1 MFKIKIKGKRLK
13 IFNLLILIFI
23 VFTFMFYAITFFSL
37 LFSDKYED
45 SFIVKKENYELENNV
60 TFTNYFK
67 SCVIKENYKI
77 SVDDEMIKKALYN
90 NLQEDGFK
98 VLDNTLVR
106 LTKQN
111 KTCDKV
117 INDYKKTHSNNYASF
132 KLNGKS
138 TINLNDGG
146 KYEDEYVTLV
156 INNKQSDNVKINSN
170 LNNNRIGTYLIT
182 YKAAVSDDY
191 NEYLYRKINVKKDM
205 IKKVNKE
212 PVIEVKDGLT
222 YVDGILIVNKKY
234 PLPKDY
240 DPKVNKE
247 ALEALKSMQ
256 ADAKTLN
263 LDLTL
268 ISGYR
273 SYKDQEILHEKYV
286 LKDGEE
292 IANTYSAKPGYSEHQ
307 TGLAFDVGSTD
318 RSFSDTIEAKWIEE
332 NAHLYGFIV
341 RYPKDKMN
349 ITGYIYE
356 PWHIRYLGVDIATK
370 VKESGLTLEEYL
382 GIN

>member
-1 MFKIKIKGKRLK
+1 MIKIKGKKLK
-13 IFNLLILIFI
+13 LFNLLVLMFIII
-23 VFTFMFYAITFFSL
+23 VFLFYLITFFAL
-37 LFSDKYED
+37 LFSNKYED
-45 SFIVKKENYELENNV
+45 SFIVKKENYKIENNV

-67 SCVIKENYKI
+67 TCVIKENYKI
-77 SVDDEMIKKALYN
+77 SADDEMIKKALYN

-106 LTKQN
+106 LVKEN
-111 KTCDKV
+111 KSCKKV
-117 INDYKKTHSNNYASF
+117 KDNYAKTHSDNYVSF

-138 TINLNDGG
+138 TINLNDED
-146 KYEDEYVTLV
+146 KYDDEYVTLL

-182 YKAAVSDDY
+182 YKAKISDDY
-191 NEYLYRKINVKKDM
+191 NEYLYRKVIVKKDT

-256 ADAKTLN
+256 ADAKALN

-273 SYKDQEILHEKYV
+273 SYKDQEILHQKYV

-341 RYPKDKMN
+341 RYPRDKMN

-356 PWHIRYLGVDIATK
+356 PWHVRYLGVDIATK

-382 GIN
+382 NIN

>member
-111 KTCDKV
+111 KSCDKV
-117 INDYKKTHSNNYASF
+117 ISDYKKTHSNNYASF

-222 YVDGILIVNKKY
+222 YVNGILIVNKKY
-234 PLPKDY
+234 ELPKDY

-247 ALEALKSMQ
+247 ALKALKSMQ
-256 ADAKTLN
+256 VDAKVLN

-273 SYKDQEILHEKYV
+273 SYKEQEILHQKYV

-292 IANTYSAKPGYSEHQ
+292 IASTYSAKPGYSEHQ

-341 RYPKDKMN
+341 RYPRDKMN

-356 PWHIRYLGVDIATK
+356 PWHIRYLGVDTATK
-370 VKESGLTLEEYL
+370 VKESKLTLEEYL